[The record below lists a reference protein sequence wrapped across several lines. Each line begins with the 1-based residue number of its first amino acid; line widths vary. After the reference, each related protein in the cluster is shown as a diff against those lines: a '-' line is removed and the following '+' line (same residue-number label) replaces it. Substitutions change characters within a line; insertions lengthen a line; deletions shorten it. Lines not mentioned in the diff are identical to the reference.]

1 MARLRTEKAMRCK
14 RRFRFRFD
22 EKGAETRL
30 DEGDE
35 EMLSADDAAYYR
47 PSLRAASA
55 WLLVTVH
62 VPSRLIPE
70 IVKKG
75 SLTLT
80 LSADNG
86 LALYG
91 RSAGRYALG
100 LQLIED

>member
-1 MARLRTEKAMRCK
+1 MKIAVNGVEIARRLLDGDRADAR
-14 RRFRFRFD
+14 
-22 EKGAETRL
+22 GALSWHYQAEERRL
-30 DEGDE
+30 DEAGSYGE
-35 EMLSADDAAYYR
+35 
-47 PSLRAASA
+47 
-55 WLLVTVH
+55 LVTVH
-62 VPSRLIPE
+62 IPSRLIPE

-100 LQLIED
+100 LQLIEN